1 MHQPELTPTHYPPE
15 GILNQGTT
23 MTKET
28 VQTIVIDQK
37 RLKEFAKA
45 MKTAA
50 RELAR
55 MAKRPPLSP
64 AEARE
69 MRALRQRERRAAK
82 AISEVVL

>member
-1 MHQPELTPTHYPPE
+1 
-15 GILNQGTT
+15 
-23 MTKET
+23 MTKQT

-37 RLKEFAKA
+37 RLKEFSKQ

-55 MAKRPPLSP
+55 MAKGPPLSP

-69 MRALRQRERRAAK
+69 MRALRQRERRASK
-82 AISEVVL
+82 AIESVIL